1 MILDL
6 LRHGETEQGG
16 LRGSLD
22 DALTDKGWAQMREAV
37 AKAGPWEVLVSSPL
51 QRCALFAEE
60 LGEQLRLPVQREAAL
75 QELHFGD
82 WEGRTA
88 AQIMEDQ
95 ADALG
100 RFWADPYAFTPP
112 NGEPVE
118 AFAERVLAAVERLSR
133 QHAGKRVLLIT
144 HGGVMRLLLARAR
157 GLPRAQ
163 LLQVEVGHAA
173 LMRLLPGDDG
183 QWVEGH

>member
-22 DALTDKGWAQMREAV
+22 DALTDKGWAQMRSAV
-37 AKAGPWEVLVSSPL
+37 AGAGPWQVLVSSPL
-51 QRCALFAEE
+51 QRCARFADE
-60 LGEQLRLPVQREAAL
+60 LGARLNLPVQREAAL

-82 WEGRTA
+82 WEGRSA

-100 RFWADPYAFTPP
+100 QFWADPYAFTPP
-112 NGEPVE
+112 NGEPVA
-118 AFAERVLAAVERLSR
+118 AFAERVLAAVERLAC
-133 QHAGKRVLLIT
+133 QHAGKRVLLVT
-144 HGGVMRLLLARAR
+144 HGGVMRLLSWPAPVVCRGRSCCRSKLATLR
-157 GLPRAQ
+157 
-163 LLQVEVGHAA
+163 
-173 LMRLLPGDDG
+173 
-183 QWVEGH
+183 

>member
-1 MILDL
+1 
-6 LRHGETEQGG
+6 
-16 LRGSLD
+16 
-22 DALTDKGWAQMREAV
+22 MRSAV
-37 AKAGPWEVLVSSPL
+37 AEAGPWQVLVSSPL
-51 QRCALFAEE
+51 QRCARFADE
-60 LGEQLRLPVQREAAL
+60 LGARLNVPVQREPAL

-82 WEGRTA
+82 WEGRSA

-118 AFAERVLAAVERLSR
+118 VFAERVLAAVERLHL
-133 QHAGKRVLLIT
+133 QHAGKRVLLVT

-157 GLPRAQ
+157 GLPRNNCCRSKSGMA
-163 LLQVEVGHAA
+163 
-173 LMRLLPGDDG
+173 R
-183 QWVEGH
+183 